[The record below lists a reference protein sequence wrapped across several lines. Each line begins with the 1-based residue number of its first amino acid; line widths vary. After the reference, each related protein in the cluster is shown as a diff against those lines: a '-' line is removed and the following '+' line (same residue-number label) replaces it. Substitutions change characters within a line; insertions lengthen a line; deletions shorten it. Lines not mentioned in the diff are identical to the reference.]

1 MELQKRIEAFAALGD
16 FLRQFSTK
24 GISMNENIPYNQAF
38 FDRFVKEIE
47 NAQHYN
53 GWFTQENVL
62 FSFEQWALNLNKKA
76 LDNWV
81 KPYPF
86 QKPAEKSIAVITA
99 GNIPL
104 VGFHDFLSVLI
115 TGHKVLVK
123 QSAADRSF
131 LPLISDYLLALNP
144 EFKDRIRFT
153 EDKVSGFDAV
163 IATGSNNTARYF
175 EYYFEKYPHII
186 RKNRNSV
193 AVLRGDETKEEL
205 YWLGRDIFQ
214 YFGLGCRSVSKL
226 LVPSGYDFNPFFEA
240 ILPYHKLMELKKYE
254 NNYTYNKA
262 VYLMSEFKLLENGF
276 LMLKEDPSYSSPI
289 ASLFYEYYDNQEALE
304 KKLSQDAGQLQCVIG
319 KGKAY
324 YVPFGESQCPK
335 LGDYADG
342 IDTLQFISRL

>member
-24 GISMNENIPYNQAF
+24 GISMNEKVPYNQDF
-38 FDRFVKEIE
+38 FNRFMMEIE
-47 NAQHYN
+47 NAQQYN
-53 GWFTQENVL
+53 GWFTKENIL
-62 FSFEQWALNLNKKA
+62 FSFEQWALNLNKQT

-86 QKPAEKSIAVITA
+86 QKPAEKTIAIITA

-115 TGHKVLVK
+115 TGHKVLVR
-123 QSAADRSF
+123 QSSSEKSF
-131 LPLISDYLLALNP
+131 LPLISDYLIALNP
-144 EFKDRIRFT
+144 EFKERISFT

-205 YWLGRDIFQ
+205 FLLGQDIFQ

-240 ILPYHKLMELKKYE
+240 ILPYHNLMELKKYE

-276 LMLKEDPSYSSPI
+276 LMLMEDPSYSSPI
-289 ASLFYEYYDNQEALE
+289 ASLFYEYYDKEETLE
-304 KKLSQDAGQLQCVIG
+304 IRLSQDAGQIQCVIG
-319 KGKAY
+319 KGKEI
-324 YVPFGESQCPK
+324 YVPFGGSQCPK
-335 LGDYADG
+335 LDDYADG
-342 IDTLQFISRL
+342 IDTLSFISSL

>member
-1 MELQKRIEAFAALGD
+1 MELQKRIEAFAVLGD

-24 GISMNENIPYNQAF
+24 GISMNENVPYNLAF

-62 FSFEQWALNLNKKA
+62 FSFEQWALNLNKQA

-86 QKPAEKSIAVITA
+86 QKPIEKTIAVITA

-123 QSAADRSF
+123 QSSADRTF

-153 EDKVSGFDAV
+153 EDKVNDFDAV

-186 RKNRNSV
+186 RKNRNSA
-193 AVLRGDETKEEL
+193 AVLSGDETKEEL
-205 YWLGRDIFQ
+205 YCLGRDIFQ

-304 KKLSQDAGQLQCVIG
+304 KKLSQDADQLQCVIG
-319 KGKAY
+319 KGKEF

-335 LGDYADG
+335 LDDYADG
-342 IDTLQFISRL
+342 TDTLKFISSL